1 MSLAL
6 QAIMRGRRT
15 LTFLRGQSNGFALT
29 HWPMTESATE
39 LPPVRGT
46 DQDLRQ
52 GGGRGWSAAAV
63 LIAALVLMPVIAV
76 VWMAANPTDN
86 IWPHLLST
94 VMPRY
99 FTNTVA
105 LAAGTGALAAAMGA
119 GAAWLVSMYDF
130 PGRRWLQW
138 MLLLPLAVPAYIGAY
153 ALADFLDYSGPVQM
167 TLRAWFGWESSRDYW
182 FPRIR
187 SIEAAIVVLAA
198 ALYPYVYLLTRAALH
213 EQSGSA
219 YEVARAL
226 GTGPWAMFRRVGLP
240 MARPA
245 IVAGSAIAMME
256 AVADYGVVSYFG
268 VQTLN
273 TGIFTTWLERRNAGG
288 AAQIACIILLI
299 VVILALWERF
309 GRRRAR
315 YHQSARQPRPIQP
328 QRLRGLAGWLAT
340 AACLFPFLLGF
351 ALPVGVILTYALA
364 YPQGWVTPGLA
375 RATLNTV
382 SLSGIAAFLAVGLAL
397 VMVYGVRLSGRTL
410 PRLLLP
416 VTTVGYAAP
425 GAVLAV
431 GILIPLAALDH
442 RLADGWLALTGHD
455 PGLMLTGT
463 GAAIVLAY
471 VVRFFAIGQGA
482 LDAAFTRVPPSLPM
496 AARSLGRSHAGVL
509 RDVFLPLMRGS
520 VGSALLLVFVDC
532 VKELPATL
540 LLRPFNYET
549 LATRTHQRASV
560 EDLGNAAPAALLV
573 MMVGI
578 LAVILLAR
586 TNLGLQ
592 KTASRAIA
600 RG

>member
-1 MSLAL
+1 MTTSSIGPGTAKG
-6 QAIMRGRRT
+6 GR
-15 LTFLRGQSNGFALT
+15 
-29 HWPMTESATE
+29 
-39 LPPVRGT
+39 
-46 DQDLRQ
+46 QDLRQ
-52 GGGRGWSAAAV
+52 GGGFGWSLASA
-63 LIAALVLMPVIAV
+63 LIAALVLSPVAAV
-76 VWMAANPTDN
+76 VWMAANPTGN
-86 IWPHLLST
+86 IWPQLMST

-99 FTNTVA
+99 FTNTVI
-105 LAAGTGALAAAMGA
+105 LTLGTGALAAAMGA
-119 GAAWLVSMYDF
+119 GAAWLVCMYHF

-138 MLLLPLAVPAYIGAY
+138 LLLLPLAVPAYIGAY
-153 ALADFLDYSGPVQM
+153 ALADFLDYSGPVQ
-167 TLRAWFGWESSRDYW
+167 TALRGWFGWESARDYW

-187 SIEAAIVVLAA
+187 SIEAAIVVLGA
-198 ALYPYVYLLTRAALH
+198 ALYPYVYLLTRAALN

-226 GTGPWAMFRRVGLP
+226 GCGPWALFRRVGLP
-240 MARPA
+240 LARPA

-288 AAQIACIILLI
+288 AAQIAC
-299 VVILALWERF
+299 VILAIVIILGLWERL

-315 YHQSARQPRPIQP
+315 YHQSARQPRPVTP
-328 QRLRGLAGWLAT
+328 QRLRGPAAWAAT

-351 ALPVGVILTYALA
+351 VLPVGVILTYALA

-375 RATLNTV
+375 RAAWNTV
-382 SLSGIAAFLAVGLAL
+382 SLGGIAAILTVGLAM
-397 VMVYGVRLSGRTL
+397 VMVYGVRLSGRRL

-431 GILIPLAALDH
+431 GILIPMAALDH
-442 RLADGWLALTGHD
+442 RVADLVLSLTGND
-455 PGLMLTGT
+455 PGLLITGT

-471 VVRFFAIGQGA
+471 IVRFFAIGQGA
-482 LDAAFTRVPPSLPM
+482 IDAAFTRVPPSLPM
-496 AARSLGRSHAGVL
+496 AARSLGRNHAGVL

-520 VGSALLLVFVDC
+520 VGAALLLVFVDC

-540 LLRPFNYET
+540 LLRPFNFET
-549 LATRTHQRASV
+549 LATRTHERASL
-560 EDLGNAAPAALLV
+560 EDLGNAAPAGLLV

-592 KTASRAIA
+592 KPHRQAIA
-600 RG
+600 GTAPA